1 MTKEELFKTGTK
13 EEIDKKSKSLWCR
26 IEFAVTCDS
35 SPYIQEGKSVA
46 SRVAQYVNDCFEA
59 MDDSMR
65 HWGDHTHMIEPL
77 VVKVYCEDTDEVHED
92 QCIEIQDELEDC
104 WNSTLEKYDIDKVEN
119 ETLSR

>member
-13 EEIDKKSKSLWCR
+13 EEIDKKSESLWCR

-35 SPYIQEGKSVA
+35 SPAIQEGKSVA

-77 VVKVYCEDTDEVHED
+77 VVKVYDGDNPEY
-92 QCIEIQDELEDC
+92 IEIQDELEDC